1 MRHSVKPFMTAADPT
16 IELLQRWHGGDPTA
30 LASLVELDRPW
41 IEAKVRRLRGS
52 LAQRHGETMDD
63 FQDLMLRALQ
73 YAPRFVCANRR
84 QFRGLLA
91 RMISNLI
98 TDKVRRA
105 NGAELDRPMADLS
118 QSHLTL
124 GQAVASSTN
133 PADAAARQDDLA
145 WMHLG
150 MQFLDDDERELIW
163 QRHFCERN
171 FADIAA
177 DLQSSADAVR
187 MRFHRTL
194 LRLATLV
201 HRLQQGQLD
210 ELLAS
215 DGEA

>member
-1 MRHSVKPFMTAADPT
+1 MPADDPT
-16 IELLQRWHGGDPTA
+16 IDLLQRWHGGDHAA
-30 LASLVELDRPW
+30 LATLVERDRPW

-73 YAPRFVCANRR
+73 YAPRFACANRS

-98 TDKVRRA
+98 ADKVRRA
-105 NGAELDRPMADLS
+105 EGSHLDRPLADLS
-118 QSHLTL
+118 QSHQSL
-124 GQAVASSTN
+124 GLAIASNTN
-133 PADAAARQDDLA
+133 PADAAARKDDLA

-150 MQFLDDDERELIW
+150 MQFLDFEERELIW
-163 QRHFCERN
+163 QRQFLERN
-171 FADIAA
+171 FVEIAA
-177 DLQSSADAVR
+177 DLKSSPDAVR

-201 HRLQQGQLD
+201 HRLQQGHLD
-210 ELLAS
+210 ELLAV